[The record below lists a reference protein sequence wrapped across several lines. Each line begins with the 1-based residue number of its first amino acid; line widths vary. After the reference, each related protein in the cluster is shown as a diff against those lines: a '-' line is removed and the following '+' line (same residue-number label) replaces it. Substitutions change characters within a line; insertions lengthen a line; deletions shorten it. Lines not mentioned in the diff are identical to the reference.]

1 MAENGEKI
9 IDPFTCSRFT
19 ALPDIFYPSPPG
31 HNDVEQVVLSPTVSP
46 FLRTSHTGLR
56 TAL

>member
-1 MAENGEKI
+1 MGEEI

-31 HNDVEQVVLSPTVSP
+31 HNDVEQAVLSPTVSP
-46 FLRTSHTGLR
+46 CLRTSHTGLR